1 MTQRSYKPKFLAIL
15 LFSLLALM
23 MFTPLQ
29 ATLHQNEDR
38 LEANLADSQLSK
50 EKVSIT
56 QNEKKDKSI
65 GISSTQTIISRE
77 LEEGSENYIS
87 SELQKPCDNGLV
99 VRNSNG
105 TTIADS
111 RKTPTDIKLII
122 NEPGNTVPDY
132 AFRGDTVTVEGQLY
146 VFPGDYW
153 NNEIVY
159 LYYNVTKY
167 QFESAPSDYQGN
179 PQYEVGNGTTSGLGN
194 FTIDLTTSV
203 LSSSSFSKI
212 GEIDLLAYFWGH
224 PEAGRGSLSPGN
236 VNVTFYGSI
245 DLDVTIAITN
255 PGQGYTITS
264 QCYFDNGSVAD
275 TQGDQYTLKVE
286 WWVSGTDFNG
296 NRTFGIISPYND
308 IYSGTA
314 PLLVQDVDITV
325 FYNFAPLGLTF
336 FRDNDSVDPENDRFL
351 AYYNTTKTDN
361 QVVVDAYFVVGISK
375 TKTPVEVV
383 YGSTF
388 TVFANL
394 TSDNGAEPSRT
405 IRVTITGGGGV
416 YIVEDLLTDL
426 QAEIQKTYDLTSDV
440 TDITDTINVHFEALS
455 SEFGAALLNDDD
467 LTVHYAINIT
477 TIVINLYNNPGG
489 NFYTPGETI
498 YYDITV
504 IDEAGNK
511 APLSRFN
518 ITFPEVAS
526 MVATTEASGNKILN
540 KIVPDFANQTAF
552 KTIQVTA
559 LNETQ
564 ATYRYNVIGVVS
576 TNVTFNTYYDLTLT
590 FTDPLDDPVADWTE
604 FNNTFYSSLTAQAYN
619 LTVRDQFGRKPLGA
633 TISITLAGY
642 EVNNLPDGVTNDT
655 HYVLYTVSDLD
666 SSGLDLSIAYPAGLV
681 ITANVLPGLVYAES
695 ITHTIYIYG
704 PDYDVPQITAE
715 IRTPDPLVVVP
726 HEPYFDVT
734 FTVTASDVGTGI
746 NYVTLIYQIYEE
758 GVGVIVIWDNITLY
772 DIGGGQYEA
781 TLNISTMYAQNYIQ
795 YYIEVKDF
803 AGYGLF
809 ANGTRQAV
817 AQYDVTFGWI
827 YLLYNSTHYNEYQIG
842 DYEEPVEEG
851 DPVSL
856 TSPELDNPWF
866 NITVFVNDSSIYTG
880 ISSVRIYVNRSVE
893 GSGVWEENYK
903 NGELMTNVPSTNQW
917 FYVLNADYN
926 YEYSWYYI
934 AYDNANPVNNAITS
948 ITRNL
953 AAIDSDAPVI
963 GPGGLVVDYTGIVI
977 EADTVLNFTIILT
990 DERSGIQNVTVYVDY
1005 NGQTI
1010 LVILTQVGTTNT
1022 YFASLDLSDYLL
1034 NETSVDP
1041 FPLDYNLL
1049 SYDIVNNLL
1058 TTPLVQLSV
1067 VNPPP
1072 VIPPGGGTEL
1082 NIGALIGGVVGGLVV
1097 VIIVLFFWIN
1107 RHSLQTYAKK
1117 QTLRRRLRDYL
1128 REIIEEIKRDGA
1140 EGRYKEGLI
1149 KMWNVVEGVGREF
1162 YELPR
1167 YKHQTPMEFAFLLAA
1182 KAEIQRETMATIT
1195 YYFEKARY
1203 SHEPITEEDYN
1214 AGVRALLKTIDQLE
1228 ISKMEIET

>member
-15 LFSLLALM
+15 LFSLLVLM
-23 MFTPLQ
+23 MFTPFH
-29 ATLHQNEDR
+29 ATSHQNEGL
-38 LEANLADSQLSK
+38 LEANLVDSQLSK

-56 QNEKKDKSI
+56 QNERKDNSI
-65 GISSTQTIISRE
+65 VISSTQTAISKE

-105 TTIADS
+105 IIIADS
-111 RKTPTDIKLII
+111 RKTPTDIKLVI

-132 AFRGDTVTVEGQLY
+132 AFRGDTVSVEGQLY
-146 VFPGDYW
+146 VFAGDYW
-153 NNEIVY
+153 NDETVY

-167 QFESAPSDYQGN
+167 QFESTPLFYQGN
-179 PQYEVGNGTTSGLGN
+179 PQYEVGFGITSGQGN
-194 FTIDLTTSV
+194 FQMDLLTSV
-203 LSSSSFSKI
+203 ISANPFSKI
-212 GEIDLLAYFWGH
+212 GEIDLFTYFWGH
-224 PEAGRGSLSPGN
+224 SEVGRGSLSPGN

-245 DLDVTIAITN
+245 DLDVTTAITN

-264 QCYFDNGSVAD
+264 QCYFDNGSIVN
-275 TQGDQYTLKVE
+275 TQGNQYTLKVE
-286 WWVSGTDFNG
+286 WDSTTDFNG
-296 NRTFGIISPYND
+296 NLTFDIISPYND

-314 PLLVQDVDITV
+314 PLIVENVDITV
-325 FYNFAPLGLTF
+325 FYSFAPLGLTF
-336 FRDNDSVDPENDRFL
+336 FRDNDSTDQENDRFL
-351 AYYNTTKTDN
+351 AYYDTTQTEN
-361 QVVVDAYFVVGISK
+361 QVVVDAYFVVATIK

-383 YGSTF
+383 YGSTL
-388 TVFANL
+388 TIFANL
-394 TSDNGAEPSRT
+394 TSDTGAEPGRT

-416 YIVEDLLTDL
+416 NIVEDLLTDL
-426 QAEIQKTYDLTSDV
+426 QAEIQKTYDLTSAV
-440 TDITDTINVHFEALS
+440 TDITDTINIHFEALS

-477 TIVINLYNNPGG
+477 SIEINLYNNPDG
-489 NFYTPGETI
+489 NYYTPGETI
-498 YYDITV
+498 YYNITV
-504 IDEAGNK
+504 LDEAGNK

-518 ITFPEVAS
+518 LTFPEIGS
-526 MVATTEASGNKILN
+526 IESITEASGTIILN
-540 KIVPDFANQTAF
+540 RIVPDFILQAAF
-552 KTIQVTA
+552 KTIQVAA

-564 ATYRYNVIGVVS
+564 VTYRYNVVGVVS
-576 TNVTFNTYYDLTLT
+576 ASVNFDTYYDLTLF
-590 FTDPLDDPVADWTE
+590 FTDPLGAPVADWIE

-633 TISITLAGY
+633 KISITLAGD
-642 EVNNLPDGVTNDT
+642 EVNNLPSGVTDAV

-695 ITHTIYIYG
+695 ITHNIYIYG

-758 GVGVIVIWDNITLY
+758 GVGVTKVWDYITLI

-781 TLNISTMYAQNYIQ
+781 TLSINTAYAQNYIQ

-803 AGYGLF
+803 AGYGLT
-809 ANGTRQAV
+809 AGGTRQVV
-817 AQYDVTFGWI
+817 AQYDVSFGWI
-827 YLLYNSTHYNEYQIG
+827 TYLYNSTHYNEYQIG

-851 DPVSL
+851 VPVAI

-866 NITVFVNDSSIYTG
+866 NITVFINDSSIYTG

-893 GSGVWEENYK
+893 GSGDWGENYI
-903 NGELMTNVPSTNQW
+903 NDTMTNVPSTNQW

-934 AYDNANPVNNAITS
+934 AYDNANPEPNAFTS
-948 ITRNL
+948 TIRDL

-990 DERSGIQNVTVYVDY
+990 DERSGIQNVTVYIVY

-1010 LVILTQVGTTNT
+1010 LVNLTQVGTTNT
-1022 YFASLDLSDYLL
+1022 YFASLDLSDYPLA
-1034 NETSVDP
+1034 ETSEDP

-1049 SYDIVNNLL
+1049 SYDNVDNLL
-1058 TTPLVQLSV
+1058 TTPHVQLSV
-1067 VNPPP
+1067 VYPPP
-1072 VIPPGGGTEL
+1072 VIPPGTTDL

-1097 VIIVLFFWIN
+1097 VIIILFFWIN

-1140 EGRYKEGLI
+1140 EGRYKEGLM

-1167 YKHQTPMEFAFLLAA
+1167 YKYQTPMEFAFLLAA
-1182 KAEIQRETMATIT
+1182 KAEIQKETMATIT

-1228 ISKMEIET
+1228 VSKMEIET